1 MSDKTAEQIVAEA
14 MVDAGAPLMHSRV
27 EEAVVAALR
36 AHDLLVTEA
45 NQYFLNNADSGLQG
59 PDLAHRLA
67 TALAAAEA
75 RVAALEA
82 LLPGDEDRESDAKVM
97 PVSFEAS
104 AACSH
109 GTCPNGCSHLMWQ
122 CSACSS
128 EGGWGAPR
136 EKLETWAAD
145 HSCSTLPASSGETN
159 RDGLAQ
165 VALAHIPVLGITGR
179 VVGCRC
185 MDRVFVQYQETWE
198 EHLADAILA
207 AGFSR
212 GRDAEPEE
220 WAESSTEYALSF
232 PAGFMC
238 ISEDPA
244 DAGEM
249 RQFVR
254 SSVVMQRAVRR
265 GPWLPVEE
273 VPDALQ
279 D

>member
-1 MSDKTAEQIVAEA
+1 MATID
-14 MVDAGAPLMHSRV
+14 PRV
-27 EEAVVAALR
+27 KARE
-36 AHDLLVTEA
+36 LVTEM
-45 NQYFLNNADSGLQG
+45 
-59 PDLAHRLA
+59 RER
-67 TALAAAEA
+67 AEA
-75 RVAALEA
+75 PGTGSNVAQCLREGADALEA

-165 VALAHIPVLGITGR
+165 VALAHVPVLGVTGR

-185 MDRVFVQYQETWE
+185 MDRVFVQHQETWA
-198 EHLADAILA
+198 EHIAAAVSAHLEKAIK
-207 AGFSR
+207 G
-212 GRDAEPEE
+212 
-220 WAESSTEYALSF
+220 
-232 PAGFMC
+232 
-238 ISEDPA
+238 
-244 DAGEM
+244 
-249 RQFVR
+249 
-254 SSVVMQRAVRR
+254 
-265 GPWLPVEE
+265 
-273 VPDALQ
+273 
-279 D
+279 